1 MLNNFEFMLPT
12 TIRCGRGIHRE
23 IGKELAARG
32 KKKPL
37 LVTDKGLIAA
47 GVIDKITASLAESGY
62 PHIDIFDEVEP
73 NPRDTTVHRGCERAR
88 AAGADALLAVG
99 GGSSMDTAKGIGVLL
114 AGGGAIKDYEGLG
127 KVTAEI
133 PMLIAAPT
141 TVGTGSEVTFWA
153 VIKDTKEN
161 YKMSIGS
168 PLIAPK
174 LAFLDADLIE
184 TLPPAV
190 IAATGMDALTHAIEG
205 YTATLSEPLTD
216 ACGLYAIEMIGK
228 NLLSAVYGADPKAK
242 ENMLI
247 ASMVAGV
254 CFGNSDIGGCHCM
267 SEALGSLYDTPHG
280 IANAVMLPYIM
291 EYNCLADTA
300 KFARVAAALGAR
312 DTAGLSERESA
323 RAAVDCVRR
332 LNQDLA
338 IPSLR
343 EIGAKAE
350 DIDELAMRSATNVSV
365 DSNTRKIGKA
375 EFLSIFRSAMADGPP
390 RA

>member
-12 TIRCGRGIHRE
+12 TIRYGYGIHRE

-32 KKKPL
+32 KKRVL
-37 LVTDKGLIAA
+37 LVTDKGLVAA
-47 GVIDKITASLAESGY
+47 GVVAKITTALAETGY
-62 PHIDIFDEVEP
+62 PDVDIFDEVEP
-73 NPRDTTVHRGCERAR
+73 NPRDTTVNKGFALARERGT
-88 AAGADALLAVG
+88 DALLAVG

-114 AGGGAIKDYEGLG
+114 SNGGAIKDYEGLG
-127 KVTAEI
+127 KVAVEI
-133 PMLIAAPT
+133 PTLIALPT

-161 YKMSIGS
+161 YKMSVGS

-174 LAFLDADLIE
+174 LALLDPELIE

-190 IAATGMDALTHAIEG
+190 TAATGMDALTHAIEG
-205 YTATLSEPLTD
+205 YTATLASPVTD

-228 NLLSAVYGADPKAK
+228 NLLTAVYADDAEAKA
-242 ENMLI
+242 NLLV
-247 ASMVAGV
+247 ASMIAGL

-291 EYNCLADTA
+291 EYNRLASPA
-300 KFARVAAALGAR
+300 RFARVAAALGAR
-312 DTAGLSERESA
+312 AEGLSEREAAS
-323 RAAVDCVRR
+323 AAVEFVRR
-332 LNQDLA
+332 LNINLA

-343 EIGAKAE
+343 AIGAKAE
-350 DIDELAMRSATNVSV
+350 DLEELALRSAANVSV
-365 DSNTRKIGKA
+365 DSNPRKIGKE
-375 EFLSIFRSAMADGPP
+375 EFLAIFREAMEG
-390 RA
+390 